1 MKLIGRFMSPFTR
14 RVAVSART
22 LGLEF
27 EHVDLSTMTDVD
39 EIRRY
44 NPMGRVPTVVL
55 DDGTVL
61 VDSAAIVDWLD
72 EQVEPERRLVPV
84 SGAARRDVLQLVSW
98 ATGAGDKAVVAHYE
112 LTRRPEDKI
121 FLPAVESNVDQIRS
135 AFGVLEKAAA
145 DGGWLVGDRMTQAD
159 IAAVIFLEFCEIVLA
174 DRLDRDDYPALGALC
189 ARAHGENPAFAGT
202 SPR

>member
-1 MKLIGRFMSPFTR
+1 MKLIGRYMSPFTR

-22 LGLEF
+22 LGIEF
-27 EHVDLSTMTDVD
+27 EHLDLSTMNDGE

-44 NPMGRVPTVVL
+44 NPMGRVPAVVL

-72 EQVEPERRLVPV
+72 GQVAPERRLVPA

-98 ATGAGDKAVVAHYE
+98 ATGAGDKAVVAYYE

-121 FLPAVESNVDQIRS
+121 FMPAVEGNVGQIRA
-135 AFGVLEKAAA
+135 AFGVLESAAA
-145 DGGWLVGDRMTQAD
+145 GGGWLVGDRMTQAD
-159 IAAVIFLEFCEIVLA
+159 IAAVIFLEFTGIVLEG
-174 DRLDRDDYPALGALC
+174 RFDRDGYPALGALS
-189 ARAHGENPAFAGT
+189 ARAYEESAAFAET
-202 SPR
+202 APQ

>member
-27 EHVDLSTMTDVD
+27 EHVDLSTMTDID

-55 DDGTVL
+55 DDGTIL

-98 ATGAGDKAVVAHYE
+98 ATGAGDKAVVVHYE

-135 AFGVLEKAAA
+135 AFGMLEKAAA
-145 DGGWLVGDRMTQAD
+145 DGSWLVGDRMTQAD

-174 DRLDRDDYPALGALC
+174 DRLDRGDYPALVALC
-189 ARAHGENPAFAGT
+189 ARAHGENPAFTET
-202 SPR
+202 SPL

>member
-27 EHVDLSTMTDVD
+27 EHVDLSTMTDID

-55 DDGTVL
+55 DDGTIL

-98 ATGAGDKAVVAHYE
+98 ATGAGDKAVVVHYE

-135 AFGVLEKAAA
+135 AFGMLEKAAA
-145 DGGWLVGDRMTQAD
+145 DGSWLVGDRMTQAD

-189 ARAHGENPAFAGT
+189 ARAHGANPAFAGT